1 MGIIEKLKKG
11 VKSVGSM
18 VGSAVKSVVNAVT
31 DFAGSL
37 ADKIISITD
46 SGVSNPEETDRR
58 MVSGCHDAIE
68 EVLGASPFEQF
79 ASLGWED
86 RQTAVVNITSQVAE
100 VMGVDI
106 GSIDIEERNDA
117 AYGSY
122 YYANNRISFN
132 EQYLYEEPMTELEA
146 KEVIDT
152 IVHEVRHAYQ
162 HKAACRPSKYGRDK
176 LTAQIWRL
184 NFKHFVSPWQNME
197 LYFKQPVEQDA
208 RWMAVSV
215 MNTFE

>member
-1 MGIIEKLKKG
+1 MGFFEKVKKGFKSAANAVGNTVKG
-11 VKSVGSM
+11 VKDAVVG
-18 VGSAVKSVVNAVT
+18 
-31 DFAGSL
+31 FAGSL
-37 ADKIISITD
+37 VDTIISKID
-46 SGVSNPEETDRR
+46 PGVSDPGETDRR

-68 EVLGASPFEQF
+68 EVLGSSPFEQF
-79 ASLGWED
+79 ASLGRED

-100 VMGVDI
+100 VMGVEI
-106 GSIDIEERNDA
+106 GSIDIEERDGA
-117 AYGSY
+117 SYGCYSY
-122 YYANNRISFN
+122 AGNRISYN

-146 KEVIDT
+146 KEAIDT

-162 HKAACRPSKYGRDK
+162 HKAACRPSRYGRDK

-184 NFKHFVSPWQNME
+184 NWKNYVSYKQNIE
-197 LYFKQPVEQDA
+197 RYVNQPVEQDA